1 MVARSPERWESHAAH
16 LAAGLNPGSRRRAAW
31 QYDDWRSQIRAVSR
45 DLADLFAPGTAHSC
59 VLEIC
64 RILRNTVH
72 GEALHT
78 TAVQQGGKPLRTLV
92 ALPED
97 DAEDLA
103 NERSRCLHQP
113 SAVRCAA
120 YGGSCL

>member
-1 MVARSPERWESHAAH
+1 M
-16 LAAGLNPGSRRRAAW
+16 
-31 QYDDWRSQIRAVSR
+31 
-45 DLADLFAPGTAHSC
+45 
-59 VLEIC
+59 
-64 RILRNTVH
+64 H

-103 NERSRCLHQP
+103 ALFDNLGVLAAKLVVHEDLSPRVMIRLDLE
-113 SAVRCAA
+113 VRCFP
-120 YGGSCL
+120 GGCERALTLPASAQCRTVCSLRGFLPLMSRVRW